1 MAMQNISCSI
11 KNTWKGDEKMWKKH
25 QSDEVQKVKL
35 LWVVH
40 STTTTEEAS
49 NSIAIISKG
58 KIDRDIFE
66 SRVV

>member
-1 MAMQNISCSI
+1 
-11 KNTWKGDEKMWKKH
+11 MWKKH